1 MSCSRL
7 SANAQGGNMRCITVR
22 KTSLKRLVQNRALC
36 EIPCPKWAAC
46 VCNKLGSWF
55 AEGADEAGYGL
66 ICSVALTGKAEFAQ
80 LLFVSGCLLCMA
92 AMVAALLSPT
102 FGHPQVPREQH
113 LFPEP
118 LCGDQPRR
126 TLPIGAGS
134 SLHVAGVSATPSA

>member
-1 MSCSRL
+1 MKFPVLRGLLVCVINWGAGL
-7 SANAQGGNMRCITVR
+7 Q
-22 KTSLKRLVQNRALC
+22 KRPMKQV
-36 EIPCPKWAAC
+36 
-46 VCNKLGSWF
+46 
-55 AEGADEAGYGL
+55 YGL
-66 ICSVALTGKAEFAQ
+66 VCSVALTGKAEFAQ